1 MILLKVKTNSSQV
14 CSCAILCDYYSTI
27 IIIATSSSAPSSVS
41 HSVLNAT
48 AVTVSWDITGNVSG
62 FVINITSS
70 VSDTVTEQLTD
81 SSVREFVVNGL
92 LPEVDYTVAVRGY
105 YQLLGPATTTS
116 VRFDCTCK
124 LLCKAG
130 DIAVACFKLAT
141 STCDDDMYL
150 CFRM

>member
-1 MILLKVKTNSSQV
+1 MMVMVILLKRKTNSSQV
-14 CSCAILCDYYSTI
+14 CSYPTLHDYHHYST

-48 AVTVSWDITGNVSG
+48 AVTISWDITGNVNG

-105 YQLLGPATTTS
+105 YQLLGPATTTT
-116 VRFDCTCK
+116 VRLEGTYV
-124 LLCKAG
+124 LITLCAS
-130 DIAVACFKLAT
+130 F
-141 STCDDDMYL
+141 MYS
-150 CFRM
+150 